1 MQFVHV
7 NMFTFVSI
15 GWSKNLLFWQRLGAT
30 EKAFSKKLFI
40 LLDSG
45 RSNLNVEW

>member
-15 GWSKNLLFWQRLGAT
+15 GWSKNLLFLTASWIWRKSL
-30 EKAFSKKLFI
+30 SKKLFI
-40 LLDSG
+40 LL
-45 RSNLNVEW
+45 